1 MTVSQTEHEVIKQ
14 LLTEAKTI
22 AIVGLS
28 DKSDRVSYMVAS
40 VMQAKGYKI
49 IPVNPSVQGTILG
62 ETVYASL
69 AEVPDSIDI
78 VNVFR
83 RSEHTPEIAQEA
95 VDCGA
100 KALWLQLGIV
110 NEEAA
115 QIARDHGLT
124 VIMDRCIKVEAARL
138 VQ

>member
-1 MTVSQTEHEVIKQ
+1 MSMQQTEREVIKQ
-14 LLTEAKTI
+14 LLNESKTI
-22 AIVGLS
+22 AVVGLS
-28 DKSDRVSYMVAS
+28 DKPDRVSYMVAS

-49 IPVNPSVQGTILG
+49 IPVNPSVKGTILG
-62 ETVYASL
+62 EQVYESL
-69 AEVPDSIDI
+69 SEIPNAIDI

-100 KALWLQLGIV
+100 KALWLQLGII
-110 NEEAA
+110 NDEAA

-124 VIMDRCIKVEAARL
+124 VIMDRCIKVEAGRL
-138 VQ
+138 LQ